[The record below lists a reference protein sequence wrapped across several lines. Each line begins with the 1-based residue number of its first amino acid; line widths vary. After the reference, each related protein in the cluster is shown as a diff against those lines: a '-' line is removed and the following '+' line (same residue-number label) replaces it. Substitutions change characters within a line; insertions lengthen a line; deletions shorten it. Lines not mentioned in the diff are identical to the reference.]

1 MADKTMDNGPMADSH
16 QEERKGT
23 KDLFLETLTRLG
35 CQYEIDDEDEA
46 NIRFAFQGEFFVVRA
61 TNESPFLHIYD
72 TQWEQIDLY
81 DIDEFSRLRK
91 AINESNI
98 ANSVITVYTINEA
111 GGTVNVH
118 SKSAILFIPEIP
130 DISDYL
136 RSALGEFFQVHETV
150 RMEMAKQREL
160 EKSHPD

>member
-1 MADKTMDNGPMADSH
+1 M
-16 QEERKGT
+16 
-23 KDLFLETLTRLG
+23 
-35 CQYEIDDEDEA
+35 
-46 NIRFAFQGEFFVVRA
+46 
-61 TNESPFLHIYD
+61 
-72 TQWEQIDLY
+72 
-81 DIDEFSRLRK
+81 
-91 AINESNI
+91 
-98 ANSVITVYTINEA
+98 YTINEA